1 MAHYKR
7 IVKKREKTAGL
18 VIEEPARLQEW
29 VSENIQAITIG
40 LAGLVIAAIVVYGI
54 GYYQKVRLVSA
65 HTRLYEAVR
74 VVPMAGATTAQSD
87 QAIQELETLISSGGP
102 DTVINQARLE
112 LAALYMRS
120 KDYVNAERQY
130 AQTAAQTEY
139 GTLYNELARAGQ
151 ASSMIMSGREA
162 EAEPILNELAYSAS
176 IYPRAEALMK
186 LAFVQAALGKKSE
199 AVSSL
204 NRVKSEYEGFYPAS
218 YIEGSIRRVESGD
231 TVKVVSKLK
240 KLAAEP
246 DKIVKPAGQGKLGRE
261 TVHTTGK

>member
-7 IVKKREKTAGL
+7 ITRKREKNAGL

-29 VSENIQAITIG
+29 VSENVQTIMIG

-54 GYYQKVRLVSA
+54 SYYQKARLVA
-65 HTRLYEAVR
+65 ANARLYEAVR
-74 VVPMAGATTAQSD
+74 IVPMAGATTSQSD
-87 QAIQELETLISSGGP
+87 QAIQALESIISSGGP
-102 DTVINQARLE
+102 ETVINQARLE
-112 LAALYMRS
+112 LASLYMRS

-130 AQTAAQTEY
+130 AQTATQTES

-162 EAEPILNELAYSAS
+162 EAEPILNELAYSAL

-186 LAFVQAALGKKSE
+186 LAFVQAALGKTSE

-204 NRVKSEYEGFYPAS
+204 NRVKSEYDGFFPAS
-218 YIEGSIRRVESGD
+218 YIEGSIRRIESGD
-231 TVKVVSKLK
+231 TIKVASKLK
-240 KLAAEP
+240 SLAAEP
-246 DKIVKPAGQGKLGRE
+246 DKIAKPAGQGKLGRD